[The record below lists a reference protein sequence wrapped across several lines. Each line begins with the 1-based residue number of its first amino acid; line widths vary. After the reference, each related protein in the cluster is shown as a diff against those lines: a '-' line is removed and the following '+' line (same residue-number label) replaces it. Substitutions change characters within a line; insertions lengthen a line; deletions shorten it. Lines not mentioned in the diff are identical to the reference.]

1 MNSPEINN
9 INNNSSDNN
18 LPKQNLIALKQIKDD
33 ILFFKNDVLKDIK
46 NFENKLNIKS
56 DCQTSILKDKLD
68 KYDIKLEAM
77 TEKINSLGDKIST
90 NISLK
95 EKVEEL
101 FHYKQKIE
109 GSLITQ
115 DIRIESVIR
124 DLKNAINKY
133 DKILLESVI
142 YAGIIGINARF
153 KTFHEFI
160 DYTLLNLN
168 QLNSFKEKNDL
179 DLKGYKKKLEI
190 LSQGLKVQVESINKN
205 NIEYNNKC
213 LRDIEGKINNIYD
226 EYNTKFIQVRMENN
240 KYGKSLEEK
249 MNSLNENF
257 KKTEK
262 IKNDIED
269 KIKYEI
275 NKIGDIS
282 ESFSLKFDNYQNEFN
297 SIKKK
302 FSVLSEFIQNN
313 KFQKNEMKNTSTKIK
328 FNKKSKDLIEKENQE
343 ILKQKIED
351 MDDSNNIKNNNN
363 NNNNNISDINSK
375 ITSKNSSNINFY
387 NKSHNK
393 KKNSEDAPLLKQ
405 SIHEDDKL
413 KDLCEE
419 PKEIIKRKSTNN
431 INNTFSNDLVI
442 SNEIEFIILQGK
454 KHELGDK
461 IIKYKNSI
469 INNAPLKQYINLRS
483 NNYTLNYINKNG
495 NENENIYIK
504 DNILIKDAT
513 IGIKKKK
520 INVHK
525 RNNND
530 LRDEDK
536 IENDNI
542 YNLGDISNGDLYHKI
557 AKSVE
562 SYGKKINSLNDYF
575 EFKNRMINNKTKNN
589 IGLDDKSN
597 SLLKGYTSEN
607 DIFDINNGIISII
620 NYGHNKKQKNFNN
633 NIQFPLL
640 ENKKDINDEEIKLNI
655 YKKFNDKSNT
665 NILNKK
671 NNLNSSEVLSNTFSI
686 PFKKIDNTYF
696 FKNKR
701 NINHVKD
708 MKKNN
713 INSLKNNSNSFIINK
728 KFFESDYK
736 KLNPII
742 LKGNNSASDM
752 IEKRINEI
760 ELCYDEDKKFEKLMN
775 KVKEI
780 IPFEE
785 NYSLSDRNNIGK
797 INKNIFSKK
806 FNYFDNKEIYKNIQE
821 GNEKISNEMHILKLN
836 SILTKNP
843 KRYKSINSKNN
854 LLNNQ

>member
-1 MNSPEINN
+1 MNSPELNN

-18 LPKQNLIALKQIKDD
+18 LPKQSAVTLKQIKDD

-46 NFENKLNIKS
+46 NFENKLNMKC
-56 DCQTSILKDKLD
+56 DCQTSILQEKLD
-68 KYDIKLEAM
+68 KYDIKLGVM

-95 EKVEEL
+95 EKIEEL

-109 GSLITQ
+109 GNLITQ
-115 DIRIESVIR
+115 DIRIETVIR

-142 YAGIIGINARF
+142 YSGIIGINARF

-160 DYTLLNLN
+160 DYTLLHLS
-168 QLNSFKEKNDL
+168 QLNNFKEKNDL

-190 LSQGLKVQVESINKN
+190 LTQGLKVQIESINKN

-213 LRDIEGKINNIYD
+213 LRDIEGKIKNIYD

-302 FSVLSEFIQNN
+302 FIVLSEFIQNN
-313 KFQKNEMKNTSTKIK
+313 KFQKGEMKNISPKIK
-328 FNKKSKDLIEKENQE
+328 SNKKSNDLIEKESQE
-343 ILKQKIED
+343 IFNQKRED
-351 MDDSNNIKNNNN
+351 INESNNIKNINK
-363 NNNNNISDINSK
+363 NNNINNISNNNSK
-375 ITSKNSSNINFY
+375 ITSKNNSNTNFY
-387 NKSHNK
+387 NKSHSK
-393 KKNSEDAPLLKQ
+393 KKNSENVPLLKQ
-405 SIHEDDKL
+405 SFHEDDKL
-413 KDLCEE
+413 KDLYEE
-419 PKEIIKRKSTNN
+419 PKEIIKRKSSKN
-431 INNTFSNDLVI
+431 INNTFSNNLVI
-442 SNEIEFIILQGK
+442 SNEIELIIIQGK
-454 KHELGDK
+454 KHELRDK
-461 IIKYKNSI
+461 VIKYKNSTT
-469 INNAPLKQYINLRS
+469 NNTPLKQYINLRS

-495 NENENIYIK
+495 NENINE
-504 DNILIKDAT
+504 NILIKDAN
-513 IGIKKKK
+513 IDIKKKNN
-520 INVHK
+520 NVHK
-525 RNNND
+525 RNIND
-530 LRDEDK
+530 FRDEDK

-575 EFKNRMINNKTKNN
+575 EYKNKMINNKINYN

-620 NYGHNKKQKNFNN
+620 NYGHNKKQKIFKNN
-633 NIQFPLL
+633 KQFPFL
-640 ENKKDINDEEIKLNI
+640 ENKKDIKDEEIKLNI
-655 YKKFNDKSNT
+655 YRKINDKQNN

-671 NNLNSSEVLSNTFSI
+671 NNLNSSEVLSNTFSL
-686 PFKKIDNTYF
+686 PFKKIDNNNSF
-696 FKNKR
+696 LFKNKR

-708 MKKNN
+708 MKNNN
-713 INSLKNNSNSFIINK
+713 INSFKNNSNSFIINK
-728 KFFESDYK
+728 RFLESDYK
-736 KLNPII
+736 KLNPIK
-742 LKGNNSASDM
+742 LKGNNSTSDM
-752 IEKRINEI
+752 VEKRINEI

-780 IPFEE
+780 IPLEE
-785 NYSLSDRNNIGK
+785 NYSLSDRNNLGK

-806 FNYFDNKEIYKNIQE
+806 FNYLDNKEINKSIQK
-821 GNEKISNEMHILKLN
+821 GNEKINNEIHILKLN
-836 SILTKNP
+836 SILTKSP
-843 KRYKSINSKNN
+843 KINKNINNKSN